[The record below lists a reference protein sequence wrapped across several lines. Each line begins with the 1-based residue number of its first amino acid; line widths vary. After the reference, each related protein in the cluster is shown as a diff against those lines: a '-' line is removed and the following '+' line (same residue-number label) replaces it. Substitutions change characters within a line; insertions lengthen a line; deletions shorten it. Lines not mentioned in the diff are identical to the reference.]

1 MKLIQNNPYRIIG
14 LLSNVTE
21 KDLQKQKSKITKYAS
36 IGKQIESEFDFPFL
50 TQIIRNE
57 EHLTQAF
64 SKVEQNKDKVSNAIF
79 WFSVSNSFD
88 GAAISH
94 LSKGDKAKAIEIW
107 DKVTRDKE
115 VSDKNFSCFNNL
127 GSLILLGQSLVEI
140 KIGIESKMKLIES
153 ACFTN
158 FVDSVADKQT
168 FVFNS
173 EKQTI
178 NFIDIILS
186 ELQEKFLVKEI
197 IGLFSNC
204 TKKAQNYVVQK
215 FTENPI
221 SKIETQI
228 DQAKTKRKNSIKV
241 TAEIG
246 LQVYS
251 NCKEELLLLKSLLGI
266 NDLTYIMLADNL
278 AKEILQCGID
288 YFVDNGQNEALVD
301 QTTRILEQA
310 KLICIKKSTKDRIEE
325 NIKELNDI
333 KYSEIQVIIAV
344 LNNIKNAINN
354 LEIENRGKS
363 AYDRQ
368 TINKQKVDEILNKE
382 VSSVRIQKLIDSKNK
397 TYLDDFIAL
406 ATFIKDK
413 LSTTGTKKII
423 NLLITNLPSTHKF
436 VISEEEKQRKLVQE
450 DLMRKREDE
459 EKARIKRINEKA
471 RRKREA
477 EREAERIRIESE
489 ETKQEWMIILGVIG
503 VILLIAGSIWGWDGV
518 IGVIV
523 IGVLILIG
531 GGSR

>member
-186 ELQEKFLVKEI
+186 ELQENFLVKEI

-228 DQAKTKRKNSIKV
+228 EQAKTKRKNSIKV

-363 AYDRQ
+363 TYDRQ

-450 DLMRKREDE
+450 DLRRKREDE

-471 RRKREA
+471 LRKREA